1 MNSESPI
8 KHIRWAIM
16 CSVIGLTLTGCADTP
31 YRPAPISSVNDS
43 SSNNTVSTAPVI
55 SGNSGATPIE
65 RSSPTPLQS
74 TPPASIRVNSSA
86 NHGAV
91 SQTASRP
98 QTVTPTQNINTDGSG
113 RIVYNRNYEAIPK
126 GNYSG
131 NTYTVKR
138 GDTMFYIAWI
148 TDSDVTELA
157 SMNNI
162 PEPYSLNVGQ
172 VLNIGNRQV
181 NTGTNTNVNTS
192 VINTSSS
199 AGVQTAKT
207 KPINNNKA
215 DGPLITKPATTAP
228 KTTAPTTTT
237 AAVTPTPTPTPTP
250 TAATGKWVWPAQGK
264 IIENYSSAPGGNKG
278 IDIGGTKGSP
288 IVATAAGKVV
298 YAGSALRGY
307 GNLVIIKHN
316 DEYLSAYAHN
326 DTILVREQQ
335 NVNAGQQIA
344 TMGSSGTSSVRLHF
358 EIRFKEKSLNPMSYL
373 PKK

>member
-16 CSVIGLTLTGCADTP
+16 CSVIGFALTGCADTP
-31 YRPAPISSVNDS
+31 YRPAPITSVNNEN
-43 SSNNTVSTAPVI
+43 SSNSTVSTPPVMTT
-55 SGNSGATPIE
+55 GGATPME
-65 RSSPTPLQS
+65 RSQPLQS
-74 TPPASIRVNSSA
+74 SPPPSIRVDSQAQN
-86 NHGAV
+86 NPV
-91 SQTASRP
+91 SQPR
-98 QTVTPTQNINTDGSG
+98 TVSTQNVNTNGTG
-113 RIVYNRNYEAIPK
+113 RIVYNRNYENIPK
-126 GNYSG
+126 GNYNG

-148 TDSDVTELA
+148 TDSDVKELA
-157 SMNNI
+157 SMNSI
-162 PEPYSLNVGQ
+162 AEPYSLNVGQ

-192 VINTSSS
+192 VINHSSS
-199 AGVQTAKT
+199 AGVQTAQT
-207 KPINNNKA
+207 KPANNNTA
-215 DGPLITKPATTAP
+215 MGPLITKSATTTPPKTTTAP
-228 KTTAPTTTT
+228 PVTTTATAPTS
-237 AAVTPTPTPTPTP
+237 TPAP
-250 TAATGKWVWPAQGK
+250 TAVTGKWTWPAQGK
-264 IIENYSSAPGGNKG
+264 IIESYSSAPGGNKG
-278 IDIGGTKGSP
+278 IDIGGTRGDP

-335 NVNAGQQIA
+335 SVNAGQQIA
-344 TMGSSGTSSVRLHF
+344 TMGSTGTSSTRLHF
-358 EIRFKEKSLNPMSYL
+358 EIRYKEKSLNPMSYL

>member
-1 MNSESPI
+1 MNSERPI
-8 KHIRWAIM
+8 KHIRWAIL
-16 CSVIGLTLTGCADTP
+16 CSVVGLALTGCADTP
-31 YRPAPISSVNDS
+31 YRPAPITSVKDG
-43 SSNNTVSTAPVI
+43 SSNNTVSNTPTM
-55 SGNSGATPIE
+55 NSGATPVE
-65 RSSPTPLQS
+65 RSSATPLQS
-74 TPPASIRVNSSA
+74 APPSSIKTNSSP
-86 NHGAV
+86 
-91 SQTASRP
+91 S
-98 QTVTPTQNINTDGSG
+98 NINTSQPQNRPVQNTTMPRNVATNDSG
-113 RIVYNRNYEAIPK
+113 RIVYNRNYDAIPK
-126 GNYSG
+126 GNYDG

-157 SMNNI
+157 AMNNI

-181 NTGTNTNVNTS
+181 NTGTNTNVNKS

-199 AGVQTAKT
+199 AGVQTAQT
-207 KPINNNKA
+207 KPKTNIA
-215 DGPLITKPATTAP
+215 DGPLITKPTTTP
-228 KTTAPTTTT
+228 KTTTPPPTTSTTTT
-237 AAVTPTPTPTPTP
+237 TPVPTK
-250 TAATGKWVWPAQGK
+250 TATTGKWLWPAQGK

-344 TMGSSGTSSVRLHF
+344 TMGSTGTSSVRLHF
-358 EIRFKEKSLNPMSYL
+358 EIRYKEKSLNPMSYL

>member
-8 KHIRWAIM
+8 KHVRWAIM
-16 CSVIGLTLTGCADTP
+16 CSVIGFALTGCADTP
-31 YRPAPISSVNDS
+31 YRPAPITSVNDS
-43 SSNNTVSTAPVI
+43 SSNNTVSTAPVMT
-55 SGNSGATPIE
+55 NSNATPIE
-65 RSSPTPLQS
+65 RTTPLQS
-74 TPPASIRVNSSA
+74 SPPPSIKVNSAST
-86 NHGAV
+86 NGGV
-91 SQTASRP
+91 VQSQSQPRSQTSVAA
-98 QTVTPTQNINTDGSG
+98 QNVNTDGSG
-113 RIVYNRNYEAIPK
+113 RIVYNRNYDSIPK
-126 GNYSG
+126 GNYNG

-148 TDSDVTELA
+148 TDSDVKELA

-162 PEPYSLNVGQ
+162 SEPYSLNVGQ

-192 VINTSSS
+192 VINQSSS
-199 AGVQTAKT
+199 AGVQTAHA
-207 KPINNNKA
+207 KPTNNGA
-215 DGPLITKPATTAP
+215 MGPLITKPATTPP
-228 KTTAPTTTT
+228 KTTTPPPTTNTNTTT
-237 AAVTPTPTPTPTP
+237 AATPAP
-250 TAATGKWVWPAQGK
+250 TAASGKWIWPAQGN
-264 IIENYSSAPGGNKG
+264 IIESYSSAPGGNKG

-358 EIRFKEKSLNPMSYL
+358 EIRYKEKSLNPMSYL

>member
-8 KHIRWAIM
+8 KHVRWAIM
-16 CSVIGLTLTGCADTP
+16 CSVIGFALTGCADTP
-31 YRPAPISSVNDS
+31 YRPAPITSVNDS
-43 SSNNTVSTAPVI
+43 SSNNTVSTAPVVT
-55 SGNSGATPIE
+55 NSNATPIE
-65 RSSPTPLQS
+65 RTTPLQS
-74 TPPASIRVNSSA
+74 SPPPSIKVNSASS
-86 NHGAV
+86 NGGMV
-91 SQTASRP
+91 QSQNQSRP
-98 QTVTPTQNINTDGSG
+98 QTSVAAQNVSTDGSG
-113 RIVYNRNYEAIPK
+113 RIVYNRNYDSIPK

-148 TDSDVTELA
+148 TDSDVKELA

-192 VINTSSS
+192 VINQPSS
-199 AGVQTAKT
+199 AGVQTAQT
-207 KPINNNKA
+207 KPTNNTSM
-215 DGPLITKPATTAP
+215 GPLITKPATTPP
-228 KTTAPTTTT
+228 KTTTPPPPTNTNTTTT
-237 AAVTPTPTPTPTP
+237 AKSAPTTVS
-250 TAATGKWVWPAQGK
+250 GKWIWPAQGN
-264 IIENYSSAPGGNKG
+264 IIESYSSAPGGNKG

-358 EIRFKEKSLNPMSYL
+358 EIRYKEKSLNPMSYL

>member
-8 KHIRWAIM
+8 KHIRWAVM
-16 CSVIGLTLTGCADTP
+16 CSVIGFALTGCADTP
-31 YRPAPISSVNDS
+31 YRPAPITSVNDS
-43 SSNNTVSTAPVI
+43 SSNSTVSTPPVMT
-55 SGNSGATPIE
+55 NSGATPIE
-65 RSSPTPLQS
+65 RSSTTPLQS
-74 TPPASIRVNSSA
+74 GPPSSIRVDSSSS
-86 NHGAV
+86 NGTV
-91 SQTASRP
+91 SQPRTQSTPP
-98 QTVTPTQNINTDGSG
+98 QNVNTDGSG
-113 RIVYNRNYEAIPK
+113 RIVYNRNYDNIPK

-138 GDTMFYIAWI
+138 GDTMFYVAWI
-148 TDSDVTELA
+148 TDSDVRELA

-172 VLNIGNRQV
+172 VLKIGNRQV

-192 VINTSSS
+192 VINHPSST
-199 AGVQTAKT
+199 GVQTAQT
-207 KPINNNKA
+207 KPANNNTSM
-215 DGPLITKPATTAP
+215 GPLITKPATTTPP
-228 KTTAPTTTT
+228 KTTTPPSNTNTTTASTSTPAPTT
-237 AAVTPTPTPTPTP
+237 VS
-250 TAATGKWVWPAQGK
+250 GKWVWPAQGK
-264 IIENYSSAPGGNKG
+264 IIESYSSAPGGNKG
-278 IDIGGTKGSP
+278 IDIGGSRGDP

-335 NVNAGQQIA
+335 SVNAGQQIA
-344 TMGSSGTSSVRLHF
+344 TMGSTGASSVRLHF
-358 EIRFKEKSLNPMSYL
+358 EIRYKEKSLNPMSYL

>member
-8 KHIRWAIM
+8 KHVRWAIM
-16 CSVIGLTLTGCADTP
+16 CSVIGFALTGCADTP
-31 YRPAPISSVNDS
+31 YRPAPITSVNDS
-43 SSNNTVSTAPVI
+43 SSNSTVSTAPVMT
-55 SGNSGATPIE
+55 NSNATPIE
-65 RSSPTPLQS
+65 RTTPLQS
-74 TPPASIRVNSSA
+74 SPPPSIKVNSASSD
-86 NHGAV
+86 GGMV
-91 SQTASRP
+91 QPQSQPRP
-98 QTVTPTQNINTDGSG
+98 QTSVAAQNVSTDGSG
-113 RIVYNRNYEAIPK
+113 RIVYNRNYDSIPK
-126 GNYSG
+126 GNYNG

-148 TDSDVTELA
+148 TDSDVKELA

-192 VINTSSS
+192 VINQSSS
-199 AGVQTAKT
+199 AGVQTAQT
-207 KPINNNKA
+207 KPTNNGA
-215 DGPLITKPATTAP
+215 MGPLITKPATTQP
-228 KTTAPTTTT
+228 KTTTPPPTTNTNTTT
-237 AAVTPTPTPTPTP
+237 AATPAP
-250 TAATGKWVWPAQGK
+250 TAASGKWIWPAQGN
-264 IIENYSSAPGGNKG
+264 IIESYSSAPGGNKG

-358 EIRFKEKSLNPMSYL
+358 EIRYKEKSLNPMSYL

>member
-8 KHIRWAIM
+8 KHVRWAIM
-16 CSVIGLTLTGCADTP
+16 CSVIGFALTGCADTP
-31 YRPAPISSVNDS
+31 YRPAPITSVNDS
-43 SSNNTVSTAPVI
+43 SSNRTVSTSPVTT
-55 SGNSGATPIE
+55 NSNAGVATPIE
-65 RSSPTPLQS
+65 RGSTPLQT
-74 TPPASIRVNSSA
+74 TPPPSIRVNNTTA
-86 NHGAV
+86 QPQ
-91 SQTASRP
+91 SQPRT
-98 QTVTPTQNINTDGSG
+98 QNVTPKNVNTDGSG
-113 RIVYNRNYEAIPK
+113 RIVYNRNYDNIPK

-148 TDSDVTELA
+148 TDSDVKDLA

-172 VLNIGNRQV
+172 VLKIGNRQV

-192 VINTSSS
+192 VINKPSSE
-199 AGVQTAKT
+199 GVQTAQT
-207 KPINNNKA
+207 KPSNNNSSM
-215 DGPLITKPATTAP
+215 GPLITKPTTTTPP
-228 KTTAPTTTT
+228 KTTTSTPTTSATTSNNTT
-237 AAVTPTPTPTPTP
+237 ATSKPA
-250 TAATGKWVWPAQGK
+250 AATGKWVWPAQGK
-264 IIENYSSAPGGNKG
+264 IIESYSNAPGGNKG
-278 IDIGGTKGSP
+278 IDISGTRGSP

-344 TMGSSGTSSVRLHF
+344 TMGSTGTSSVRLHF
-358 EIRFKEKSLNPMSYL
+358 EIRYKEKSLNPMSYL
-373 PKK
+373 PKR